1 MPRICL
7 YADEVSPGNQLRHES
22 TRKIQ
27 ILHWAFKQGP
37 GVHVDQLWF
46 TLGLARSDRVNKV
59 KGGMSA
65 FVKAALMLFVE
76 PHDVRAGFQIR
87 INDETYIRFANW
99 TTFIADENALKE
111 AFDFKGA
118 SGIHCCPMCVNIVT
132 ESSDLHHWNAS
143 LRPSTCINQ
152 NEWILQTNNGVRD
165 NLQFLTSR
173 MGAAT
178 KKQWEDLTKTI
189 GWNLN
194 PYGLLGFGLPGELD
208 IQPISMIQFD
218 YMHIL
223 IVSGVWNHELGA
235 LLPKLK
241 QAGFS
246 QADLHEYLQGFKWP
260 KQQGSHAASGKNIF
274 RKQQSGHIKCS
285 ASEALG
291 VFGVVRLFLSQHMDK
306 FEAIR
311 DEVASYMKLCEVF
324 DVIQACKN
332 NFKSASDLHHAI
344 HGFVT
349 AHLKAWGS
357 ELWLPKHHYLQHL
370 PWMLHNHSK
379 VMSCFVH
386 ERKHRVA
393 KRFAENLR
401 FVGDHF
407 DTSILKDV
415 IYCNI
420 QDLGNK
426 EIIQEG
432 IVKPVDADPALTHAI
447 QLALGLQAGDHVQYG
462 FDCRYSFGA
471 LASADDFVLFTIDG
485 ERLLGQVQSFI
496 GSGREVY
503 AHLRVWKPQGH
514 NMFKKSEGNMLLCE
528 VSLIEDVVTYT
539 TLAPDKMLVVP
550 TSLHC

>member
-7 YADEVSPGNQLRHES
+7 YADEVSPGNQLRHDS
-22 TRKIQ
+22 ARKIQ
-27 ILHWAFKQGP
+27 ILYWAFKQGP

-46 TLGLARSDRVNKV
+46 TLGLARSERVNKI

-76 PHDVRAGFQIR
+76 PHDVRAGFQLQ
-87 INDETYIRFANW
+87 INDETHIRFAHW

-118 SGIHCCPMCVNIVT
+118 SGVHCCPMCVNIVT
-132 ESSDLHHWNAS
+132 ESSELHHFDGS
-143 LRPSTCINQ
+143 LKPSTCINQ
-152 NEWILQTNNGVRD
+152 NEWVLQTNDGVRE
-165 NLQFLTSR
+165 NLQFLFSR
-173 MGAAT
+173 FGTAN

-208 IQPISMIQFD
+208 IRPISMIQFD
-218 YMHIL
+218 WMHIL
-223 IVSGVWNHELGA
+223 VVNGVWNHELGA
-235 LLPKLK
+235 LMSKLK
-241 QAGFS
+241 QVGVP
-246 QADLHEYLQGFKWP
+246 QPELHEYLQGFKWP
-260 KQQGSHAASGKNIF
+260 KQQGSHAASGRNVF
-274 RKQQSGHIKCS
+274 RKLQSGHIKCS

-291 VFGVVRLFLSQHMDK
+291 VSGVVRLFLSQSMAK
-306 FEAIR
+306 FEAIH
-311 DEVASYMKLCEVF
+311 DQVASYLKLCEVF
-324 DVIQACKN
+324 DVIHACKSMK
-332 NFKSASDLHHAI
+332 KSASDLHQVIHA
-344 HGFVT
+344 FVT

-370 PWMLHNHSK
+370 PWMLHNHGK
-379 VMSCFVH
+379 VMACFVH

-407 DTSILKDV
+407 DASILKDV
-415 IYCNI
+415 VYCNI
-420 QDLGNK
+420 KDLSCK
-426 EIIQEG
+426 DIIQEG
-432 IVKPVDADPALTHAI
+432 IVKPVDADAALTNAI

-462 FDCRYSFGA
+462 FDCRCSFGA
-471 LASADDFVLFTIDG
+471 LASADDFVLFTMND
-485 ERLLGQVQSFI
+485 EQLLGQVQSFI
-496 GSGREVY
+496 GCGSEVY
-503 AHLRVWKPQGH
+503 AHVCVWKPQGH
-514 NMFKKSEGNMLLCE
+514 NVFKKSQGNKLLCE
-528 VSLIEDVVTYT
+528 ISLIEDVVTYK